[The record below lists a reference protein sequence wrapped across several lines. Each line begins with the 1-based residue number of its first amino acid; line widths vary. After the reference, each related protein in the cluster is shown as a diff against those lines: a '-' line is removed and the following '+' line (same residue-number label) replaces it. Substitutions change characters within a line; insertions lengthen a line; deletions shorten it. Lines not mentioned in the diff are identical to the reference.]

1 MRRAAD
7 LEKLVLHGLALAA
20 TVAAFVGSLDSTA
33 YGEASPSASCTMAI
47 VPGARDSLNTMLLLG
62 RATRDTIAAGA
73 GGLVDPLGWRR
84 DRVFYGQLVRV
95 DSMLGPGAALVRRV
109 LTTRRSTEVVVVPW
123 GNNSGCGI
131 AVWQRS
137 AVWTTPDSSGLL
149 SVRLRAESVW
159 VAGRPTFDAFFAGNY
174 SYADGPY
181 TVGPHT
187 VWKGSTGADLA
198 GNPSMTPTEVF
209 ALYTALSTL
218 ARPSD
223 SRGLARLR
231 AWVRANPGVRT
242 RYPGNQILQGLQLD
256 PPR

>member
-1 MRRAAD
+1 M
-7 LEKLVLHGLALAA
+7 HGLALTAA
-20 TVAAFVGSLDSTA
+20 VAAFVGWLDSTA

-73 GGLVDPLGWRR
+73 GGLVDPLSWRR

-95 DSMLGPGAALVRRV
+95 DSMLGPGSDLVRRRLNV
-109 LTTRRSTEVVVVPW
+109 RHSTEVVVVPW
-123 GNNSGCGI
+123 GNNPGCGI
-131 AVWQRS
+131 DVWRRS
-137 AVWTTPDSSGLL
+137 AVWTTPDSSGLF
-149 SVRLRAESVW
+149 SVRLRPESVW
-159 VAGRPTFDAFFAGNY
+159 VAGLPTFDAFFAGNY
-174 SYADGPY
+174 SYASGPY
-181 TVGPHT
+181 IVGPHT
-187 VWKGSTGADLA
+187 VWKGPTGADIE
-198 GNPSMTPTEVF
+198 GNSSMTPTEVF

-231 AWVRANPGVRT
+231 AWLRANPSVRT